1 MEIMIEAKGRD
12 TDTHAATEFQI
23 GSSRRRVAWGL
34 GRGCRRCRDGRL
46 IGDAR

>member
-23 GSSRRRVAWGL
+23 GFV
-34 GRGCRRCRDGRL
+34 
-46 IGDAR
+46 